1 MVAARKLEMVSPP
14 ATLILDDEVSTCSV
28 VVGCSPVCD
37 GSYTKVD
44 VWAFSSSSNT
54 SPALTFPTRFVMKSF
69 RSLVL
74 SKRLPKFSIRFI
86 KDGCHL
92 TY

>member
-1 MVAARKLEMVSPP
+1 
-14 ATLILDDEVSTCSV
+14 
-28 VVGCSPVCD
+28 
-37 GSYTKVD
+37 
-44 VWAFSSSSNT
+44 
-54 SPALTFPTRFVMKSF
+54 LTFPTRFVMKSF